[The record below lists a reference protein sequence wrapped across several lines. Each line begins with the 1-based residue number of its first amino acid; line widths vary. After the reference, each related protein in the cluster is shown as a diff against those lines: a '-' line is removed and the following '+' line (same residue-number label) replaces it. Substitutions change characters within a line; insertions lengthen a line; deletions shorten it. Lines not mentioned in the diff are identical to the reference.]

1 MEKNET
7 SKAGWPLHI
16 ETEKLEYLHKCTKN
30 RFIDT
35 LHTFHLMN
43 WVCNVYGAN
52 HIDLAG
58 CPEAL
63 EKMLA
68 MYQEGFNSVVME
80 NAKETEKSAVKI
92 PPLLPPTAVLD
103 KTLSS
108 QFSEAYAKHF
118 LGDINSIIQGR
129 SEADTFDMCLHVIH
143 AHFTFNRE
151 MKLGGLCGDYQ

>member
-1 MEKNET
+1 
-7 SKAGWPLHI
+7 
-16 ETEKLEYLHKCTKN
+16 
-30 RFIDT
+30 
-35 LHTFHLMN
+35 MN

-118 LGDINSIIQGR
+118 LGDLNSIIQGR

-143 AHFTFNRE
+143 AHFTFNRD

>member
-1 MEKNET
+1 
-7 SKAGWPLHI
+7 
-16 ETEKLEYLHKCTKN
+16 
-30 RFIDT
+30 
-35 LHTFHLMN
+35 MN

-63 EKMLA
+63 VKMLA
-68 MYQEGFNSVVME
+68 MYQEGFDSVVME
-80 NAKETEKSAVKI
+80 NSKESDKSAVKI

-118 LGDINSIIQGR
+118 LGDLNSIIQGR
-129 SEADTFDMCLHVIH
+129 SEADTFDLCLHVIH

-151 MKLGGLCGDYQ
+151 MKLGGLHGDYQ